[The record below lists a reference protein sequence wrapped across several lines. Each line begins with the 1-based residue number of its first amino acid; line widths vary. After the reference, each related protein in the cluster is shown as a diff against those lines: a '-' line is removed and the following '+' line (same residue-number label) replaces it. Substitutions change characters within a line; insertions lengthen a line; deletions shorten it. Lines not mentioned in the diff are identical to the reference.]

1 MSGVDRLLF
10 QAPHE
15 EKVFV
20 ERVTVDLS
28 CPECGSDDVRRYP
41 VANFI
46 GPRMVTKCQD
56 CFHHVSVDVP
66 TEDDHWPPWRSATLD
81 WKPSRAG

>member
-10 QAPHE
+10 PPPAEAHLS
-15 EKVFV
+15 VD
-20 ERVTVDLS
+20 RVTVDAT
-28 CPECGSDDVRRYP
+28 CPACGSTDVRRYP

-56 CFHHVSVDVP
+56 CFHHLATDVP
-66 TEDDHWPPWRSATLD
+66 AEDDHWPPWRSATHD
-81 WKPSRAG
+81 WAPSRAG

>member
-10 QAPHE
+10 TAPKESTVSVARKHVDQA
-15 EKVFV
+15 
-20 ERVTVDLS
+20 
-28 CPECGSDDVRRYP
+28 CPACGSTDVRRYP

-56 CFHHVSVDVP
+56 CFHHLAVDVP
-66 TEDDHWPPWRSATLD
+66 ALDDHWPPWRSATLD
-81 WKPSRAG
+81 WEPSRAG

>member
-10 QAPHE
+10 ESPLQNTIS
-15 EKVFV
+15 V
-20 ERVTVDLS
+20 ERVPVEGV
-28 CPECGSDDVRRYP
+28 CPKCGSRDVRRYP

-56 CFHHVSVDVP
+56 CFEHLAIDVP
-66 TEDDHWPPWRSATLD
+66 TVDDHWPPWRSATID
-81 WKPSRAG
+81 WPASRNG

>member
-10 QAPHE
+10 PPPTEAHI
-15 EKVFV
+15 VV
-20 ERVTVDLS
+20 ERIPVDTT
-28 CPECGSDDVRRYP
+28 CPACGSADVRRYP

-56 CFHHVSVDVP
+56 CFYHLATDIP
-66 TEDDHWPPWRSATLD
+66 TEDDHWPPWRSATRD
-81 WKPSRAG
+81 WAPSRAG